1 MTVSQEL
8 AAGYGRRFNYPEL
21 TRTFQFPPFLPEQ
34 ANVATLSQH
43 LRRSHQHALPL
54 IKDPLGR
61 DFYAE
66 ICGSEGDRVM

>member
-8 AAGYGRRFNYPEL
+8 AAGYGRGCSCPEL
-21 TRTFQFPPFLPEQ
+21 TRMVQLAQLLPER
-34 ANVATLSQH
+34 AIVATLSQH